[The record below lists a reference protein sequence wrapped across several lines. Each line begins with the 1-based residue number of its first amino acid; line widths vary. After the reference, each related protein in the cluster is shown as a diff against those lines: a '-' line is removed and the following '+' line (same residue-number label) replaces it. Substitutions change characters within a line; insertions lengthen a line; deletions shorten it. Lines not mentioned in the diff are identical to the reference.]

1 MSYNLNLSPDSSGS
15 DYLEDPFSFGQPAAQ
30 ATKQPLTLADKSTI
44 KIPNG
49 LIPFEIFNIE
59 FRIDARPIAK
69 GGFGVVST
77 GIYLPTGDQVA
88 IKKVDGNTNPKNPSW
103 GHEEIMREIHLTKSL
118 DSRHLCKIYAY
129 TVDEFGFIYIIM
141 EIIDGLEAFDFFSEN
156 RVFLQKNPRVIKMM
170 IRDITEGLANLHDSG
185 LVHRDIKSTNI
196 MFQLSPGQGKS
207 REFIR
212 AVIIDFGLIIQSKEI
227 PIGSRMGTLDYCSPE
242 MAIGKSKLTCQIDM
256 WSLGVI
262 IYEILFRTYPFPDL
276 PAKEVLTIIANL
288 KTHPQLPP
296 YIGDDEDIKD
306 LRRICERCFE
316 PNPIARITSAQLL
329 EELTLS
335 LGISQDA

>member
-1 MSYNLNLSPDSSGS
+1 
-15 DYLEDPFSFGQPAAQ
+15 
-30 ATKQPLTLADKSTI
+30 
-44 KIPNG
+44 
-49 LIPFEIFNIE
+49 
-59 FRIDARPIAK
+59 
-69 GGFGVVST
+69 
-77 GIYLPTGDQVA
+77 
-88 IKKVDGNTNPKNPSW
+88 
-103 GHEEIMREIHLTKSL
+103 
-118 DSRHLCKIYAY
+118 
-129 TVDEFGFIYIIM
+129 M
-141 EIIDGLEAFDFFSEN
+141 EIIDGLEAFDFFCEN

-170 IRDITEGLANLHDSG
+170 IRDITDGLANLHSSG
-185 LVHRDIKSTNI
+185 
-196 MFQLSPGQGKS
+196 
-207 REFIR
+207 
-212 AVIIDFGLIIQSKEI
+212 
-227 PIGSRMGTLDYCSPE
+227 LDYCSPE